1 MDERFKPAIPQ
12 IVFYQSGMGSQKNLY
27 SEYVEGMGKF
37 LNIGVHFND
46 MAIVA
51 SGTTGGTLGA

>member
-27 SEYVEGMGKF
+27 SEYIEGINKS
-37 LNIGVHFND
+37 LNIAIHFE
-46 MAIVA
+46 
-51 SGTTGGTLGA
+51 